1 VQWEE
6 FAVDSQA
13 RVLRWLIQADEL
25 RMIEAFLA
33 TEEHD
38 EGGQLPVLFVRCD
51 RPFASGWGL
60 EVRATLIE
68 LHDEALA
75 QGSLSQAEAWTPEPI
90 RGDDRHEALTALAGV
105 LAALNRGAG
114 QTLAEL
120 ITLVATPKTVAE
132 PELWNAWLADFAR
145 RAPAEV
151 RCLIIDHV
159 DAPQLEPLAKHGGPA
174 IMTREPALDI
184 AGATSAL
191 AAGRDPGKPEDLF
204 RQLFVGL
211 GEAAKAGDLGQVR
224 GLGRKALALT
234 RTQQW
239 PQLEVVVR
247 MVLANSLL
255 AAGLIHEAVAEFQA
269 ADTTAQQAGEA
280 EQIER
285 GDADRLRLT
294 ALLGL
299 GSALV
304 SAGDHHRAAQ
314 VYGSATTLAVAL
326 EDHATQI
333 DCWRMVAHCHEQTG
347 DLDGAWRAGLYA
359 IGAGEALPADRR
371 PHSTLAWAGDRM
383 LRIAEANYQYRSLG
397 AQVDAKLSELFGRRD
412 WRAQVSG

>member
-1 VQWEE
+1 
-6 FAVDSQA
+6 
-13 RVLRWLIQADEL
+13 
-25 RMIEAFLA
+25 MIDAFLA

-38 EGGQLPVLFVRCD
+38 QGGQLPVLLVRCD
-51 RPFASGWGL
+51 RPFANGWGL

-68 LHDEALA
+68 LRDESLA
-75 QGSLSQAEAWTPEPI
+75 QGLLTANEAWTPEPV
-90 RGDDRHEALTALAGV
+90 RGDDRHEALSALAGV
-105 LAALNRGAG
+105 RAALNRGAG
-114 QTLAEL
+114 QELAEL
-120 ITLVATPKTVAE
+120 ITLVATPRTVAE

-145 RAPAEV
+145 RAPADV
-151 RCLIIDHV
+151 RCLVIDYA
-159 DAPQLEPLAKHGGPA
+159 DGPQLEPLAKHGGA
-174 IMTREPALDI
+174 TVMTREPALDI

-191 AAGRDPGKPEDLF
+191 AASRDPSKPEDLF

-211 GEAAKAGDLGQVR
+211 GAAAKARDLEQVR

-234 RTQQW
+234 RKQQW
-239 PQLEVVVR
+239 PQLEVAVR

-255 AAGLIHEAVAEFQA
+255 AAGLIHEAVGEYQT
-269 ADTTAQQAGEA
+269 ADTTAHKAGEA
-280 EQIER
+280 QQVER

-294 ALLGL
+294 AHLGL

-314 VYGSATTLAVAL
+314 VYGQATTLAVAL
-326 EDHATQI
+326 DDVVTQI
-333 DCWRMVAHCHEQTG
+333 DCWRMVAYCHEQVG
-347 DLDGAWRAGLYA
+347 DLDKAWRAGLYA

-397 AQVDAKLSELFGRRD
+397 AQVDAKLCELFERRD
-412 WRAQVSG
+412 WRAQVSQA